1 MYSLETLSEI
11 NFELSSHCNSKCS
24 QCPRYDMKGY
34 VRSDLNVTHLK
45 LDIIENLP
53 IDQMKSLKTISF
65 CGNFGD
71 PLMHPQLD
79 KIIDCFPEQNISI
92 STNASLRNTQWW
104 SSLGAME
111 NVTVT
116 FCIDGIGKEHEM
128 YRRNTSYEK
137 IIKNAEA
144 YIRSGGKATWQFIVF
159 KHNEH
164 QTQEAKK
171 ISKEMGFDHIFF
183 LYSDRFDTQ
192 DTWQVYD
199 QGEYLYDLEKS
210 SQQITMRHALGS
222 EVGEKY
228 WKNLYRGKKEI
239 SCYWKQEKKLYI
251 HSDGTVY
258 PCCMLGTINAG
269 KNIEKLLLKKIVKDY
284 QNIDLHHNNLQDI
297 LQSDVFLKA
306 LPSSFGGDP
315 FSHPICIEYCNK
327 ATGKYALE
335 GLTKVNTD
343 RQFS

>member
-1 MYSLETLSEI
+1 MYSLDTLSEI

-34 VRSDLNVTHLK
+34 VRSDLNVTHLE

-53 IDQMKSLKTISF
+53 INQMKSLKTVSF

-92 STNASLRNTQWW
+92 STNASLRNTEWW
-104 SSLGAME
+104 SSLGAMK

-144 YIRSGGKATWQFIVF
+144 YIRSGGEATWQFILF

-171 ISKEMGFDHIFF
+171 ISKEMGFKKISF

-199 QGEYLYDLEKS
+199 EGEYLYDLEKS
-210 SQQITMRHALGS
+210 SQQITMRDALGS

-228 WKNLYRGKKEI
+228 WKNLYKGKKEI

-269 KNIEKLLLKKIVKDY
+269 KNIEKVLLKKIVKDY
-284 QNIDLHHNNLQDI
+284 QNIDLHHNSLQDV

-306 LPSSFGGDP
+306 LPASFGGDP
-315 FSHPICIEYCNK
+315 FSHPICIEHCNK

-335 GLTKVNTD
+335 GLSRVNTD
-343 RQFS
+343 RQFT

>member
-34 VRSDLNVTHLK
+34 VRSDLNVTHLG
-45 LDIIENLP
+45 LDLIENLP

-92 STNASLRNTQWW
+92 STNASLRNTEWW
-104 SSLGAME
+104 SSLGALK

-144 YIRSGGKATWQFIVF
+144 YIRSGGEATWQFIVF

-171 ISKEMGFDHIFF
+171 
-183 LYSDRFDTQ
+183 
-192 DTWQVYD
+192 
-199 QGEYLYDLEKS
+199 
-210 SQQITMRHALGS
+210 
-222 EVGEKY
+222 
-228 WKNLYRGKKEI
+228 
-239 SCYWKQEKKLYI
+239 
-251 HSDGTVY
+251 
-258 PCCMLGTINAG
+258 
-269 KNIEKLLLKKIVKDY
+269 
-284 QNIDLHHNNLQDI
+284 
-297 LQSDVFLKA
+297 
-306 LPSSFGGDP
+306 
-315 FSHPICIEYCNK
+315 
-327 ATGKYALE
+327 
-335 GLTKVNTD
+335 
-343 RQFS
+343 

>member
-1 MYSLETLSEI
+1 M
-11 NFELSSHCNSKCS
+11 
-24 QCPRYDMKGY
+24 QGY
-34 VRSDLNVTHLK
+34 VRSDLNITHLG
-45 LDIIENLP
+45 LDVIKKLP
-53 IDQMKSLKTISF
+53 IDQMESLNTISF
-65 CGNFGD
+65 VGNFGD

-79 KIIDCFPEQNISI
+79 EIIDRFNEQIIKI
-92 STNASLRNTQWW
+92 STNASLRKAEWW
-104 SSLGAME
+104 SRLGEKE

-144 YIRSGGKATWQFIVF
+144 YIQSGGNASWQFIVF

-171 ISKEMGFDHIFF
+171 ISKDMGFKDIFF
-183 LYSDRFDTQ
+183 QYSDRFDTQ

-199 QGEYLYDLEKS
+199 EGEYLYDLEKS
-210 SQQITMRHALGS
+210 SQQTTLRDALGS
-222 EVGEKY
+222 DVGDKY
-228 WKNLYRGKKEI
+228 WKNLYKGKKEI
-239 SCYWKQEKKLYI
+239 SCYWNQKKKLYI

-258 PCCMLGTINAG
+258 PCCMLGSVQAG
-269 KNIEKLLLKKIVKDY
+269 QNIEKLLLRKIIKDY
-284 QNIDLHHNNLQDI
+284 QNIDLNHNSLQDI

-306 LPSSFGGDP
+306 LPSSFSGEP

-327 ATGKYALE
+327 ATGKFAME
-335 GLTKVNTD
+335 GLNKINTD
-343 RQFS
+343 RQIL